1 MRSFLRLFNGTALM
15 GFLSL
20 VVVAVSVQAA
30 DDKVVDNEYKEGTH
44 YRLLKPVQPTA
55 DPQKIEV
62 VELFWYGCPHCFSLE
77 PYAEKWLDGVA
88 DTINFIRIP
97 AVFGKV
103 WEIHA
108 RAYYTAQYLGFL
120 EQTHA
125 AFFEAFHQKNQHLD
139 TYSKVADF
147 YAGFG
152 AEQQAV
158 LDTMDSFAVNLKIK
172 QAKSRAIKYAVRGV
186 PAVVVN
192 GKYLTDISMAGG
204 SEHVFQVVDFLVGL
218 ESK

>member
-1 MRSFLRLFNGTALM
+1 MKSFQYFNCKALIGFFSLF
-15 GFLSL
+15 
-20 VVVAVSVQAA
+20 VVAVAAQAA
-30 DDKVVDNEYKEGTH
+30 DVQAVDNEFKEGTH

-77 PYAEKWLDGVA
+77 PYAESWHDKATDSI
-88 DTINFIRIP
+88 DFIRIP

-103 WEIHA
+103 WELHA
-108 RAYYTAQYLGFL
+108 RAYYTAQYLGIL
-120 EQTHA
+120 EQTHT

-139 TYSKVADF
+139 SNDKVADF
-147 YAGFG
+147 YVGFG
-152 AEQQAV
+152 AERQAV
-158 LDTMDSFAVNLKIK
+158 LDTMSSFAVNLKIK
-172 QAKSRAIKYAVRGV
+172 QAKSRAIKYSVRGV

-204 SEHVFQVVDFLVGL
+204 SEKVFQVVDYLIGK
-218 ESK
+218 ESQ